1 MTWLTT
7 ELFAASAAPA
17 VGSRAS
23 VVLPALGER
32 VVGEMGRVLGL
43 ALIAVLLVVLIGPAG
58 TGTL

>member
-1 MTWLTT
+1 MTWLTNQRSASS
-7 ELFAASAAPA
+7 AASMASA
-17 VGSRAS
+17 RAS
-23 VVLPALGER
+23 FVLPQGVEL